1 MYNQVNDYKELH
13 KENFVKEQQ
22 KEADLWE
29 KWQFEMQM
37 TNIWE
42 AFQFVL
48 TKKDQLPQ
56 HDDSSFQLFHF
67 GEEYKDKRLDKEDY
81 L

>member
-1 MYNQVNDYKELH
+1 MYNQANDYKELH

-22 KEADLWE
+22 KEVDLWE

-42 AFQFVL
+42 AYQL
-48 TKKDQLPQ
+48 ILIKKDQLPQ
-56 HDDSSFQLFHF
+56 HNDYSFQIFHF
-67 GEEYKDKRLDKEDY
+67 VEEYKDKRY
-81 L
+81 NH